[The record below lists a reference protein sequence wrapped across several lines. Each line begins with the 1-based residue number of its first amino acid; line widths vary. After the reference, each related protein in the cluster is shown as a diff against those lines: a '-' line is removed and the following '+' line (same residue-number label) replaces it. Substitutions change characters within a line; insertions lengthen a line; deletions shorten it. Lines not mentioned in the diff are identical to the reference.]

1 MSHGKQDKSNSAHWK
16 STITAAVLE
25 VVLFH
30 PFDTIQKRLQKNP
43 NPIYDFN
50 KSIKTNLYNAYDVAC
65 LNPKTKSFSLYPGL
79 PWAGSYKALQRGLK
93 FGGQPYVEKFLQ
105 TNVFSESNK
114 VWATAFSGAIM
125 GAGEVILLPL
135 DIYKIR
141 KQTGSEDTGISYRAL
156 HVTVLRNIIGS
167 FLLFGVPQ
175 LIQTK
180 IARDEKL
187 SRTEKAFTNAIG
199 AAACLIASNPLD
211 VIKTRMQ
218 ADKNSAGALTT
229 ARNIAVNNPSQFLKS
244 LGIKTAVQGF
254 KLTFFMSAKDKIEEM
269 FQEQEARK
277 LENESTRNS
286 RN

>member
-1 MSHGKQDKSNSAHWK
+1 MSHGKNEKSNSAHWK
-16 STITAAVLE
+16 STIATAILE

-30 PFDTIQKRLQKNP
+30 PADTIQKRLMNNT
-43 NPIYDFN
+43 NPIYDFS
-50 KSIKTNLYNAYDVAC
+50 KSIKTNLCNAYNITC

-79 PWAGSYKALQRGLK
+79 GWAGGYKGCQRLFK
-93 FGGQPYVEKFLQ
+93 FGLQPYVETFL
-105 TNVFSESNK
+105 TNQAFGENNK
-114 VWATAFSGAIM
+114 IWATGFSGAVL
-125 GAGEVILLPL
+125 GAGEVIFLPL

-141 KQTGSEDTGISYRAL
+141 KQTGSDDQGLSYRAI

-175 LIQTK
+175 LLKTK

-187 SRTEKAFTNAIG
+187 SDTEKAITNAIG

-218 ADKNSAGALTT
+218 ADKNSIGALAT
-229 ARNIAVNNPSQFLKS
+229 ARNIAINNPSQFLKS
-244 LGIKTAVQGF
+244 LGPKTVVQGF
-254 KLTFFMSAKDKIEEM
+254 KLTFFMSVKDKIEEL
-269 FQEQEARK
+269 FQEQETLK
-277 LENESTRNS
+277 LENESSRCS

>member
-16 STITAAVLE
+16 STITAAILE
-25 VVLFH
+25 VAFFH
-30 PFDTIQKRLQKNP
+30 PFDTMQKRFQNNP
-43 NPIYDFN
+43 NPIYDFS
-50 KSIKTNLYNAYDVAC
+50 KPIKTNLCHVYDVAC
-65 LNPKTKSFSLYPGL
+65 RNPKTKNFSLYPGL
-79 PWAGSYKALQRGLK
+79 NWAGVYKLLQRGLK

-114 VWATAFSGAIM
+114 IWATGFSGAIM
-125 GAGEVILLPL
+125 GAGEVVLLPL

-175 LIQTK
+175 LLQTK

-187 SRTEKAFTNAIG
+187 SRTEKAFTHAIG

-218 ADKNSAGALTT
+218 ADKNSIGALAT
-229 ARNIAVNNPSQFLKS
+229 ACNIAVNHPSQFGRS
-244 LGIKTAVQGF
+244 LGLKTVAQGF
-254 KLTFFMSAKDKIEEM
+254 KLTFFMSAKDRIEEM

-277 LENESTRNS
+277 LENESFSNPRN
-286 RN
+286 